1 VEKIPVIHSSGSV
14 YYHYYPF
21 FLSKLTKEGKTPK
34 LRVAAK
40 PARCERP
47 FVCKK
52 KRSWALSQPKPT
64 QSLLDFCLVYRKN
77 VMPTSH
83 PNQRSHPASALQ
95 ASKTSSTVDKVLY
108 IHSTRCAEQ
117 PFFLLA
123 GFLSNIGSA
132 SIQCLSSR
140 FVIA

>member
-14 YYHYYPF
+14 YYHYYPY
-21 FLSKLTKEGKTPK
+21 FLSKLTKEGKAPR
-34 LRVAAK
+34 LRLAAK
-40 PARCERP
+40 PARPERP

-52 KRSWALSQPKPT
+52 KESALSQPKPT
-64 QSLLDFCLVYRKN
+64 QSLLDVCLVYRKN
-77 VMPTSH
+77 AMPTSH
-83 PNQRSHPASALQ
+83 PDPRSHPASALQ
-95 ASKTSSTVDKVLY
+95 ASKTGSTVDKVLH
-108 IHSTRCAEQ
+108 IHRSRCAEQ

-132 SIQCLSSR
+132 SIQCLSSS